1 LIYKLEISVADPDTE
16 SEFFLSRILIKEL
29 SILTQKIVSKLSEL
43 WSGLFIPDPGSAT
56 LLEMMVFWQEV
67 GEVPSKEAVDQL
79 MVAKWRYSQTY
90 SVASA
95 SEVEERQPLW

>member
-1 LIYKLEISVADPDTE
+1 LKFW
-16 SEFFLSRILIKEL
+16 FF
-29 SILTQKIVSKLSEL
+29 
-43 WSGLFIPDPGSAT
+43 
-56 LLEMMVFWQEV
+56 QEV

>member
-1 LIYKLEISVADPDTE
+1 M
-16 SEFFLSRILIKEL
+16 
-29 SILTQKIVSKLSEL
+29 
-43 WSGLFIPDPGSAT
+43 FIPDPGSDFFPSRIHIKEFKYFNPKNSFLALGNKIRVVHPGSGSAT
-56 LLEMMVFWQEV
+56 LFEMLVFWQEV